1 MSTKKTMV
9 IAISFAMLIIMGAL
23 LTIFNI
29 NTHNN
34 FDKNITLQ
42 SSTNGSSEFIQ
53 TERLEMVVENV
64 VPGGKPVEYT
74 INLDNRAKDT
84 FKITL
89 TFLEKD
95 GEILKDFVDVAIG
108 IKGEEKAK
116 FNGKLTDLYD
126 KRELV
131 LGEDVSNS
139 ATIYVKFSV
148 DKGVGNVIQSK
159 ESSFEVVL
167 TAKKI

>member
-9 IAISFAMLIIMGAL
+9 IAISFAMMIIMGAL

-29 NTHNN
+29 DTRNN

-42 SSTNGSSEFIQ
+42 GQSSGSSDYVQ
-53 TERLEMVVENV
+53 TERLEMFIENI
-64 VPGGKPVEYT
+64 VPGGKPIEYT

-84 FKITL
+84 FRISMN
-89 TFLEKD
+89 FLEKD
-95 GEILKDFVDVAIG
+95 GEVLKDYVDVTIG

-116 FNGKLTDLYD
+116 FTGKLKDLYED
-126 KRELV
+126 DEIV
-131 LGEDVSNS
+131 LGDDVSTS
-139 ATIYVKFSV
+139 ATIYLKFSI
-148 DKGVGNVIQSK
+148 DREVGNEIESK
-159 ESSFEVVL
+159 ESLFEVVL